1 MREDKKIKKE
11 QQPSSFY
18 SNIFLL
24 PIIFGII
31 VIMAMKYNPFKMEE
45 VSTLK
50 INMRRQHVFHQF
62 YLPQFNNETKD
73 FHKNIVL

>member
-1 MREDKKIKKE
+1 MLKHDSYLYLNIITIMREDKKIKKE
-11 QQPSSFY
+11 QQPSSY

-31 VIMAMKYNPFKMEE
+31 VIIAMKHNPFKMEE

-50 INMRRQHVFHQF
+50 KKMRRQHVSF
-62 YLPQFNNETKD
+62 
-73 FHKNIVL
+73 